1 MPTSERS
8 LPGFKAFF
16 TRSLNAAQKGLASN
30 ADKDTLIQL
39 TKSLHDSYLKY
50 ESCVNDIMKDD
61 SIESTVLKYQKIVL
75 DQSVLLVR
83 AIVVIRL

>member
-61 SIESTVLKYQKIVL
+61 SIESTVQSKLAHEAHEKYQLMQDMDK
-75 DQSVLLVR
+75 S
-83 AIVVIRL
+83 